1 MNYWRVTMV
10 DGHFS
15 YGKCPIVLPRSSVQ
29 HLLLVFLALLMMA
42 PGPSNIAASGPS
54 GMPHGQLIAPDV
66 EVDALVMGMS
76 ALPQGLAALDGIE
89 VVDTYDN
96 FVHVR
101 APQATLDAISASGH
115 DVRPL
120 MDLHT
125 ISFDPVTFDT
135 RGGEPDIPPALR
147 DDRTDLYIVQLR
159 GPAKDEWKTELSAH
173 GTILDIIQYYAFIM
187 RLDRGQ
193 AAQVSGLDYVTWIGR
208 YHPYYKIKTGF
219 DEATADQGSGL
230 TVKAEVIFYKGG
242 GEAYEQGLG
251 AIEGLGGKVLLRDD
265 RTGWWDDARIAFP
278 LSALHAIA
286 RLDGLSFIEPYH
298 DPTSRLDEVRWVVQS
313 NDATNQSTPIW
324 DQGLHGEGIVVGGSD
339 TGIDLSHSAF
349 RNSSSDVGT
358 PGPSQRKVVQYNTT
372 VDDWDDSSGH
382 GSRTMGI
389 IAGNNVSGFMG
400 YYRYDGIAYK
410 AKIAFYDVVLPDGTY
425 DPPIMTDI
433 LQDAYNYGA
442 ESHSDSWGD
451 DTPAYTSRAQR
462 IDQFQWDHYEFLTF
476 VAPGNA
482 GVVWEPATAKDC
494 VSVGNTYN
502 GETKDIASSSAVG
515 PANGNMINPHIVTPG
530 MSIIAPEADLDRNNY
545 NYGYSSGSGTSFSTP
560 AAAGA
565 TALIEQYFKEG
576 FYPTGTKNP
585 ADGFTPSGPLKKAT
599 LLNSGWDQFGGHKGT
614 DAIGHSPN
622 NQQGW
627 GKVLLDDALYFQ
639 GDARGLW
646 TYDGYNN
653 SAGHGLATG
662 EKSTFIVHANS
673 TLPFEVTLV
682 WNDYPGDGLK
692 NNLDLT
698 VMDPLGN
705 TYKGNVY
712 QNGHSVLGGIADHFN
727 PEESVQIDV
736 PIEGFYIIN
745 VTAINIQSQVHQ
757 RFALVA
763 TGSIHDATLGGV
775 NFDRLVYGMNDLVD
789 IRVIDGDVAGT
800 GKAQVEVSSMK
811 ETTPEP
817 VTLIETSVKGI
828 FTGTFGLSLGQPK
841 ADGKL
846 EVGPDDTI
854 LVEYLE
860 TSPAGTRTA
869 TAKVDAKAPV
879 ITELRVTDVTT
890 DSVSIRWKTDE
901 PSTSNVTF
909 GPSIALGLKRLNGS
923 FTTAP
928 MLVLNGLLTS
938 TLYYF
943 DVSSSDQVRNQAID
957 NNGSKHYTFRTASY
971 IISAKAGYA
980 GWVRESEGFNHF
992 DDGLM
997 YSGYYSNLKR
1007 TAVMYFN
1014 ISGIPSN
1021 AHFIGATVRV
1031 YGRSR
1036 VTLAPMV
1043 GTWSLE
1049 LLCGCIDPLFKGTTA
1064 DPGYDDIANEQVAAV
1079 IGHKANA
1086 DLVEGQWLA
1095 FDVPP
1100 STVAMMEQ
1108 GLPQGGLAFAIIGP
1122 DLGFDNMAQWDSG
1135 NIGGGN
1141 SLGPQY
1147 APQMILTVNLR
1158 PIVSPGAPSNI
1169 SMDEDTGYKL
1179 DLGTVF
1185 SDDGPLDYTTANAPA
1200 HLSTNISDAVLNL
1213 TPAPNWN
1220 GHDAITVRAVDRDG
1234 LSSEHTINIT
1244 VLSVNDPPHLVSV
1257 TGRPAKSGLLIN
1269 ATQDRTDAYPIVATD
1284 VDLGMEGDILVFG
1297 TNLSWAKVVN
1307 RNLTISPKNANI
1319 GVHHMLLTVRDLGF
1333 LNDSIDV
1340 VIDVVNINDGP
1351 VAFIS
1356 EPANGFQGYIGIPIE
1371 LNGSQST
1378 DPDLPFGDVL
1388 DYRWSSSVQG
1398 DLGSDPVLNR
1408 TLKAG
1413 QHTITLNVT
1422 DKAGLKSSARIN
1434 ITIYGDCDGDGTY
1447 DPEDLDDDNDGMPDY
1462 WELAYGLDP
1471 CDPTDASKD
1480 PDGDGVTNLQ
1490 EYRANTNPAD
1500 SKSHPAK
1507 SVQAVGPW
1515 SLLAVFIAAF
1525 LLGGLLVGGSLFLMG
1540 SKRQTEK
1547 DEPKAKRRVAKP
1559 AGREEE

>member
-1 MNYWRVTMV
+1 ML

-15 YGKCPIVLPRSSVQ
+15 YGRRGTNLTTMRFLLMVL
-29 HLLLVFLALLMMA
+29 LALLMMA

-66 EVDALVMGMS
+66 EVDALVMGLS
-76 ALPQGLAALDGIE
+76 ALPQGPVAPNGVV

-101 APQATLDAISASGH
+101 ASRAVLDAMSASGC

-120 MDLHT
+120 RDLHT
-125 ISFDPVTFDT
+125 ISFDAVTFDT
-135 RGGEPDIPPALR
+135 RDGEPDIPPVLR

-159 GPAKDEWKTELSAH
+159 GPAKDEWKSELSTH

-193 AAQVSGLDYVTWIGR
+193 AAQVSGLDYVTWVGR
-208 YHPYYKIKTGF
+208 YHPYYKIKAGF
-219 DEATADQGSGL
+219 DEAAADQGSGL
-230 TVKAEVIFYKGG
+230 TVKAEAIFYKGG

-251 AIEGLGGKVLLRDD
+251 AIEGLGGKIILKDD
-265 RTGWWDDARIAFP
+265 RTGWWDAARIAFP

-286 RLDGLSFIEPYH
+286 SLDDLSFIEPYN
-298 DPTSRLDEVRWVVQS
+298 DPISRLDQVRWVVQS
-313 NDATNQSTPIW
+313 NNATSQSTPIW
-324 DQGLHGEGIVVGGSD
+324 DQGIHGEGIVVGGAD
-339 TGIDLSHSAF
+339 TGIDLSHVAF
-349 RNSSSDVGT
+349 RNSTSDVGT
-358 PGPSQRKVVQYNTT
+358 PSPSQRKVVQYNTT

-389 IAGNNVSGFMG
+389 IAGKNVYDIAGPD
-400 YYRYDGIAYK
+400 RYDGVAYE

-476 VAPGNA
+476 IAPGNA

-515 PANGNMINPHIVTPG
+515 PANGDMINPHITAPG
-530 MSIIAPEADLDRNNY
+530 MSIIAPEADLDRNNI
-545 NYGYSSGSGTSFSTP
+545 NLDYSSGSGTSFSTP

-565 TALIEQYFKEG
+565 TALIEQYYKDG
-576 FYPTGTKNP
+576 FYPTGAKNP
-585 ADGFTPSGPLKKAT
+585 ASGFTPSGPLKKAT
-599 LLNSGWDQFGGHKGT
+599 LLNSGWDQFGGHKGA
-614 DAIGHSPN
+614 DPVGHLPN

-639 GDARGLW
+639 GDERGLW
-646 TYDGYNN
+646 AYDGYNN

-692 NNLDLT
+692 NDLDLT

-712 QNGHSVLGGIADHFN
+712 QNGHSVLGGKADSSN
-727 PEESVQIDV
+727 PEESVQIDA

-757 RFALVA
+757 RFAIVA
-763 TGSIHDATLGGV
+763 TGSIHDAKIGGV
-775 NFDRLVYGMNDLVD
+775 NFDKLVYGMNDLVG

-800 GKAQVEVSSMK
+800 GKAQVEVSSLK

-817 VTLIETSVKGI
+817 VSLTETSVKGI
-828 FTGTFGLSLGQPK
+828 FTGTISLSLGVAK
-841 ADGKL
+841 SDGKL
-846 EVGPDDTI
+846 EVGTDDTI

-860 TSPAGTRTA
+860 QTPAGTRTA
-869 TAKVDAKAPV
+869 TAKVDAKPPV
-879 ITELRVTDVTT
+879 ITDIRVTDVTT
-890 DSVSIRWKTDE
+890 DSVTIRWTTDE
-901 PSTSNVTF
+901 PSTTNVTF

-923 FTTAP
+923 FTTDHV
-928 MLVLNGLLTS
+928 LVLDKLLTS

-957 NNGSKHYTFRTASY
+957 NNGTKHYTFRTASY
-971 IISAKAGYA
+971 VLSAKAGYA

-1014 ISGIPSN
+1014 ISEIPSN
-1021 AHFIGATVRV
+1021 AHFVGATIRV

-1036 VTLAPMV
+1036 VTLAGTG
-1043 GTWSLE
+1043 GTWSME
-1049 LLCGCIDPLFKGTTA
+1049 LLGSGIYPLFKGTMA
-1064 DPGYDDIANEQVAAV
+1064 DPGYDDIANDPVDAV
-1079 IGHKANA
+1079 IGQKANA
-1086 DLVEGQWLA
+1086 ALVEGQWQA
-1095 FDVPP
+1095 FEVPP
-1100 STVAMMEQ
+1100 SAVMKMEQ
-1108 GLPQGGLAFAIIGP
+1108 RLPQGGIVFDIVGP
-1122 DLGFDNMAQWDSG
+1122 TSGFDNMAQWDSG
-1135 NIGGGN
+1135 NIAGGD
-1141 SLGPQY
+1141 SLGLQY

-1158 PIVSPGAPSNI
+1158 PIVSPGAPNNI
-1169 SMDEDTGYKL
+1169 TMDEDTGHKL

-1185 SDDGPLDYTTANAPA
+1185 SDDGPLDYSIVEPPA
-1200 HLSTNISDAVLNL
+1200 HLSANISDAVLNL
-1213 TPAPNWN
+1213 TPTPDWN
-1220 GHDAITVRAVDRDG
+1220 GHDAITIKAVDRDG
-1234 LSSEHTINIT
+1234 LSSEHTIDIT
-1244 VLSVNDPPHLVSV
+1244 VRPVNDPPRLVSIG
-1257 TGRPAKSGLLIN
+1257 GRPAKGGMVFN
-1269 ATQDRTDAYPIVATD
+1269 ATQDKTDAYPVVATD
-1284 VDLGMEGDILVFG
+1284 VDIGMEGDLLVYS
-1297 TNLSWAKVVN
+1297 TNMSWATIIS
-1307 RNLTISPKNANI
+1307 RNLMISPKNANV
-1319 GVHHMLLTVRDLGF
+1319 GVHHMLVTVHDIGGLY
-1333 LNDSIDV
+1333 DSIDV
-1340 VIDVVNINDGP
+1340 VIDVANVNDP
-1351 VAFIS
+1351 PMAFIS
-1356 EPANGFQGYIGIPIE
+1356 GPGNGFQGFTGVPVE
-1371 LNGSQST
+1371 FNGSRST
-1378 DPDLPFGDVL
+1378 DPDMPFGDVL
-1388 DYRWSSSVQG
+1388 NYQWSSSVQG
-1398 DLGSDPVLNR
+1398 DLGSDPVLVK

-1413 QHTITLNVT
+1413 QHIITLNVT
-1422 DKAGLKSSARIN
+1422 DKAGIRSTARVN

-1447 DPEDLDDDNDGMPDY
+1447 DIDDLDDDNDGMPDY
-1462 WELAYGLDP
+1462 WELAYGLNP
-1471 CDPTDASKD
+1471 CDPTDANKD
-1480 PDGDGVTNLQ
+1480 LDGDSYTNLQ
-1490 EYRANTNPAD
+1490 EYRANTNPAN
-1500 SKSHPAK
+1500 SNSHPAK
-1507 SVQAVGPW
+1507 SVQATGPW
-1515 SLLAVFIAAF
+1515 NVLALFIVAF
-1525 LLGGLLVGGSLFLMG
+1525 LLGGLLVGCYLFLLG
-1540 SKRQTEK
+1540 SRQRKEK
-1547 DEPKAKRRVAKP
+1547 DEPNEKGRRARST
-1559 AGREEE
+1559 GREEE